1 MHAPLTR
8 EPFLKT
14 EGKYF
19 TREEMYDRARARG

>member
-8 EPFLKT
+8 EHFKT

-19 TREEMYDRARARG
+19 TREEMYDHARARG